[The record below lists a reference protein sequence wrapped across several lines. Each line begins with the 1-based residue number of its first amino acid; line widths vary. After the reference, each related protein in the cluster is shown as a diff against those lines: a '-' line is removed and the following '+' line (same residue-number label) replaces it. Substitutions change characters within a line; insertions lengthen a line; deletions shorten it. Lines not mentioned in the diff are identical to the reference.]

1 MFDFTSAIFSF
12 LIGFGLFLKDVLT
25 KKSYLASKRKIR
37 FIYLTLLFT
46 FLLTLLNVTKNYHVY
61 HMIMLNGGRSNL
73 VVFVSF
79 FWSLSYTLY
88 LLGLKILGRSKAP
101 QDLGEEKESE

>member
-1 MFDFTSAIFSF
+1 MVDYFGFTLAFV
-12 LIGFGLFLKDVLT
+12 IGFGLFLKDVLG
-25 KKSYLASKRKIR
+25 KKSYQASRRKIR
-37 FIYLTLLFT
+37 FVYLTLLFT

-61 HMIMLNGGRSNL
+61 HTIMLNGGRSNL

-88 LLGLKILGRSKAP
+88 LLA
-101 QDLGEEKESE
+101 